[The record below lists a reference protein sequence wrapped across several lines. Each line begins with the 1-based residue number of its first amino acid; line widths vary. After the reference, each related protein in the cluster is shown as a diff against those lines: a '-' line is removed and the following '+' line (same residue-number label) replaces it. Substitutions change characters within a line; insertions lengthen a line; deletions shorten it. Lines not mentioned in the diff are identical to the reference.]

1 LKRVGILFNPKLAGV
16 PELAAALGNLLK
28 AEGHDHWACVTGD
41 EKTAQ
46 GLLGGTEVLITV
58 GGDGTILTVARL
70 AVPRKI
76 PILGVNMGKLGFMTE
91 MRGEEALDRVP
102 GYLDD
107 EGWIEERALL
117 DVEVVNGGTPGAH
130 SWALN
135 EVVVSRRAVARLI
148 SVEARID
155 GASLTTYKADGVI
168 VATATG
174 STGYALAAG
183 GPALHPESQEL
194 ILVAAAPHISLATPL
209 VVRPNAEIELHVIR
223 DLDAVASLDGQI
235 EYPLQEGEV
244 VRVRRSEKVARFLRA
259 EPRTYF
265 YLALT
270 ERLSMRNNP

>member
-1 LKRVGILFNPKLAGV
+1 MKRIGILFNPRLPDAAR
-16 PELAAALGNLLK
+16 LAAAVAVALK
-28 AEGHDHWACVTGD
+28 AEGYDCWSCAAED
-41 EKTAQ
+41 EEKAQ
-46 GLLGGTEVLITV
+46 GHVSGTESIVTV
-58 GGDGTILTVARL
+58 GGDGTILKVARL
-70 AVPRKI
+70 AVPNDI

-91 MRGEEALDRVP
+91 MRGEEALERVS
-102 GYLDD
+102 GYLGD
-107 EGWIEERALL
+107 EGWIEERAVL
-117 DVEVVNGGTPGAH
+117 DIEVAGPNVSQTH

-135 EVVVSRRAVARLI
+135 EVVVTRRAVARLI
-148 SVEARID
+148 SIEARID
-155 GASLTTYKADGVI
+155 GAVLTTYNADSVI

-209 VVRPNAEIELHVIR
+209 VVRPNAEIELRVSR

-235 EYPLQEGEV
+235 EYPLEEGDV
-244 VRVRRSEKVARFLRA
+244 VRARRSGKVARFLRA

-265 YLALT
+265 YSALT

>member
-1 LKRVGILFNPKLAGV
+1 MKRVGILFNPELPDVAD
-16 PELAAALGNLLK
+16 LAAALGEALK
-28 AEGHDHWACVTGD
+28 AEGHDCWACAAEE
-41 EKTAQ
+41 EKKARE
-46 GLLGGTEVLITV
+46 LIGGTEVIVTV
-58 GGDGTILTVARL
+58 GGDGTILKVARL
-70 AVPRKI
+70 AVPNDI

-91 MRGEEALDRVP
+91 MRGEQALERVP
-102 GYLDD
+102 GYLGD
-107 EGWIEERALL
+107 EGWTEERALL
-117 DVEVVNGGTPGAH
+117 DVDVVNDGTSRAH

-135 EVVVSRRAVARLI
+135 EVVVGRQAVARLI

-155 GASLTTYKADGVI
+155 GAPLTTYKADGVI

-209 VVRPNAEIELHVIR
+209 VVRPNAEIELRVR
-223 DLDAVASLDGQI
+223 PDLDAVASLDGQI
-235 EYPLQEGEV
+235 EYPLQAGEV
-244 VRVRRSEKVARFLRA
+244 VRARRSEKVVRFLRA

-265 YLALT
+265 YLALA